1 MNSTPA
7 LPCPRPP
14 LKLLYRLPLPLLE
27 LGLVVSWSSGFIG
40 ARFSID
46 YAPALLVVFWR
57 CVLVTLAL
65 LPFVFGALKDTP
77 VRVLLKNAGIGLLAM
92 GGYLLGVVQGVAL
105 GVPAGLAALL
115 ADLLPVGMALL
126 AAGVLHQRLHR
137 SVWTGLGIGLAGV
150 VLVAHDALALGNAP
164 LWAYSLPL
172 LGMASLAV
180 ATLWQKRLQPHE
192 SLGLLANLWL
202 QCAVCVVAFGVVVA
216 SQGSLLPLPTT
227 GFALSV
233 LWTATIATLG
243 GYGLYW
249 LCLKRSTPTRVASV
263 LYLSPAVTLL
273 WAWAVFD
280 EPLSW
285 LMLLGTAVSAV
296 GVWRVVRGEARVPEP
311 VQGAEHVG
319 QSTD

>member
-7 LPCPRPP
+7 LPAPRPTVN
-14 LKLLYRLPLPLLE
+14 LLHRLPLPLLE
-27 LGLVVSWSSGFIG
+27 LGLVVTWSSGFIG

-57 CVLVTLAL
+57 CVLVSVAL
-65 LPFVFGALKDTP
+65 LPFVIGQLKNTP
-77 VRVLLKNAGIGLLAM
+77 ARVLLKNAGIGLLAM
-92 GGYLLGVVQGVAL
+92 SGYLLGVVQGVAL

-126 AAGVLHQRLHR
+126 AAGVLRQRLHR
-137 SVWTGLGIGLAGV
+137 RVWTGLAIGLVGV
-150 VLVAHDALALGNAP
+150 VLVAHDALKLGNAP

-172 LGMASLAV
+172 LGMLSLAV
-180 ATLWQKRLQPHE
+180 ATLWQKRLQAHE

-202 QCAVCVVAFGVVVA
+202 QCAVSAVAFGVIVA
-216 SQGSLLPLPTT
+216 SQGSVAPLPTT
-227 GFALSV
+227 GFTLSV
-233 LWTATIATLG
+233 LWTAAICTLG

-249 LCLKRSTPTRVASV
+249 LCLRRSTPTRVASV

-285 LMLLGTAVSAV
+285 LMLLGTLVSAV
-296 GVWRVVRGEARVPEP
+296 GVWRVVRGEAPLP
-311 VQGAEHVG
+311 P
-319 QSTD
+319 